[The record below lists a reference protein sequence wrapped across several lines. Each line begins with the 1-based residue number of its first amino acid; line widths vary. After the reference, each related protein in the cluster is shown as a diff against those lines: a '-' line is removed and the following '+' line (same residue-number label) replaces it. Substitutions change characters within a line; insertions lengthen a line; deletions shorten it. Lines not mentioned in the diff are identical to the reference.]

1 MSQARIRLCVD
12 QPLGPGQCVALTE
25 AQAHYLF
32 GVMREGVGARLLL
45 FNGRDGEWLA
55 EVTEA
60 AKRKG
65 ALTCLERT
73 RAQDAA
79 PDLWL
84 MFAPVKRAR
93 TDVIVEKAV
102 ELGVARL
109 VPVIT
114 GFSNAERFR
123 RDKAEAH
130 VREAAEQCGALSLP
144 EIADPQ
150 PLAQVLSGW
159 DGRRRILWADEAQA
173 GAGSAR
179 AVLEG
184 TALEGAVPEA
194 AAPGPWAILVG
205 PEGGFSEA
213 ERERLRTL
221 PFVTPIALGPRILR
235 AETAA
240 IALVALWQAH
250 LGDWTG
256 R

>member
-12 QPLGPGQCVALTE
+12 QPLGSGQCVVLTE

-32 GVMREGVGARLLL
+32 GVMREGLGARLLV

-60 AKRKG
+60 GKRKG
-65 ALTCLERT
+65 ALACLERT
-73 RAQDAA
+73 RVQDAA

-109 VPVIT
+109 VPVMT
-114 GFSNAERFR
+114 GYTQPERFR

-144 EIADPQ
+144 AIADPQ
-150 PLAQVLSGW
+150 PLAQVLSAW
-159 DGRRRILWADEAQA
+159 DTRRRILWADEAQA

-179 AVLEG
+179 KVL
-184 TALEGAVPEA
+184 EA

-205 PEGGFSEA
+205 PEGGFSAA
-213 ERERLRTL
+213 ERDRLRAL

-240 IALVALWQAH
+240 LALVALWQAH